1 MDLSPFL
8 LAAANTPALSLEV
21 RIPLSVMNFLEF
33 AIWGAWWVVL
43 GQYLETL
50 NFTRKQIGRVYA
62 TMALG
67 SIVTPLL
74 TGWLADSFF
83 AAEHVLAVLHL
94 VGAALL
100 LSLAR
105 IRDEKAFYWV
115 ALLYAFMYS
124 PTIPLANAIVF
135 ANAQGSDFPL
145 IRVLGTIGWIAAG
158 SALKLLLKPG
168 QPVNNRPILLAGL
181 LSLAL
186 GVFSF
191 WLPHTP
197 PHSSEASMTR
207 GFELFHNPS
216 FVVFLAA
223 SFVVSAGFAFYFAFT
238 ALYLE
243 KRIGVRSDNAG
254 PLMTLGQWVEIGGM
268 YALQELVPQWGF
280 KIILALGMFMVAA
293 RYAIFAVGKPF
304 AMVVLA
310 IAMHGLCF
318 DFFLAAGFMYID
330 SAAAAD
336 IRSSAQ
342 SLFSVVTYGLGMY
355 LGTEGAGWLNQ
366 KLTREV
372 TNPDTGEIER
382 VTDWRTFWL
391 VPAIGS
397 AVAVL
402 LFLLLFS
409 NPQPEEPK
417 GPAAPAAVESPA

>member
-1 MDLSPFL
+1 VNLSTFL
-8 LAAANTPALSLEV
+8 LAAAESAPLSLEV
-21 RIPLSVMNFLEF
+21 RIPLSIMNFLEF

-62 TMALG
+62 TMAIG
-67 SIVTPLL
+67 SIVTPLFA
-74 TGWLADSFF
+74 GWLADSFF

-100 LSLAR
+100 FSLAR
-105 IRDEKAFYWV
+105 IRNEKAFYWV

-158 SALKLLLKPG
+158 SSLKLLLKPG
-168 QPVNNRPILLAGL
+168 QPVNNRPLLLASL
-181 LSLAL
+181 LSLGL
-186 GVFSF
+186 GIMSF

-197 PHSSEASMTR
+197 PHPSEASITR
-207 GFELFHNPS
+207 CFELFHNRS

-223 SFVVSAGFAFYFAFT
+223 SLVVSAAFAFYFAFT
-238 ALYLE
+238 AIFLE
-243 KRIGVRSDNAG
+243 KRIGVRSDNVG

-268 YALQELVPQWGF
+268 YALQQLVPVWGF
-280 KIILALGMFMVAA
+280 KAILALGMFTVAA
-293 RYAIFAVGKPF
+293 RYAIFAIARPF
-304 AMVVLA
+304 ALVVLA
-310 IAMHGLCF
+310 IAAHGICF

-330 SAAAAD
+330 QAAAAD

-342 SLFSVVTYGLGMY
+342 SLFSVLTYGVGMY
-355 LGTEGAGWLNQ
+355 IGTEGAGWLNQ

-372 TNPDTGEIER
+372 LNAKTGEIER

-397 AVAVL
+397 AAAAL

-409 NPQPEEPK
+409 NPRTEEPE
-417 GPAAPAAVESPA
+417 GPIPVVESGV